1 MIRVGIPAPD
11 FSLPGVHV
19 GKRVDVRLKD
29 LKGRWVVLFF
39 YPADFSFVC
48 PTEVKGFH
56 AQYEDFRRQEAEV
69 LGVSVDPP
77 SLHLEWVKELG
88 GIAYALLSDE
98 QREVARL
105 YDVLDPETGR
115 CQRGTYIISPEGRV
129 EYAVLSAYNVGR
141 SVNETLRVL
150 QALRSGRQCPAD
162 WHPGDPPPR

>member
-1 MIRVGIPAPD
+1 MIRVGLSAPD

-29 LKGRWVVLFF
+29 LKGRWVILFF

-56 AQYEDFRRQEAEV
+56 AQYEDFRREGAEIV
-69 LGVSVDPP
+69 GVSVDPP

-88 GIAYALLSDE
+88 GIAFPLLSDE

-105 YDVLDPETGR
+105 YDVLDPETNR
-115 CQRGTYIISPEGRV
+115 CQRGTYIISAEGRV

-141 SVNETLRVL
+141 SVGETLRVL

-162 WHPGDPPPR
+162 WHPGDPAAA

>member
-1 MIRVGIPAPD
+1 MIRVGLSAPD

-29 LKGRWVVLFF
+29 LKGRWVILFF

-56 AQYEDFRRQEAEV
+56 AQYEDFRREGAEIV
-69 LGVSVDPP
+69 GVSVDPP

-88 GIAYALLSDE
+88 GIAFPLLSDE

-105 YDVLDPETGR
+105 YDVLDPETNR
-115 CQRGTYIISPEGRV
+115 CQRGTYIISAGGRL

-141 SVNETLRVL
+141 SVGETLRVL
-150 QALRSGRQCPAD
+150 QARRSGRQCPAD
-162 WHPGDPPPR
+162 WHPGDPTAA

>member
-1 MIRVGIPAPD
+1 MIRVGLPAPE

-19 GKRVDVRLKD
+19 GKRVDVRLRD
-29 LKGRWVVLFF
+29 LKGRWVILFF

-56 AQYEDFRRQEAEV
+56 AQYDDFRRQEAEV

-88 GIAYALLSDE
+88 GIAYPLLSDE

-105 YDVLDPETGR
+105 YDVLDPETNR
-115 CQRGTYIISPEGRV
+115 CQRGTYTLSPEGRV

-141 SVNETLRVL
+141 SVSETLRVL

-162 WHPGDPPPR
+162 WHPGDPTPR

>member
-1 MIRVGIPAPD
+1 MIRVGLPAPE

-19 GKRVDVRLKD
+19 GKRVDVRLRD

-56 AQYEDFRRQEAEV
+56 VQYDAFRREGAEV

-88 GIAYALLSDE
+88 GIAYPLLSDE

-105 YDVLDPETGR
+105 YDVLDPETNRG
-115 CQRGTYIISPEGRV
+115 QRGTYIISPEGRV

-141 SVNETLRVL
+141 SVGETLRVL

-162 WHPGDPPPR
+162 WHPGDPTPR